1 MQIYKSNLS
10 ILNNSYSDFEQRI
23 LKVFSENKSVNQIW
37 LPGELDIML
46 MYLLQDGMLVDTG
59 QNSGIIMSG
68 MPSQKLYSIT
78 EKGKT
83 FIQKWLS
90 AEEL

>member
-1 MQIYKSNLS
+1 MLKKKSINT
-10 ILNNSYSDFEQRI
+10 
-23 LKVFSENKSVNQIW
+23 IW
-37 LPGELDIML
+37 LPGGFDILL

-78 EKGKT
+78 EKGRD

-90 AEEL
+90 AEELE